1 MDKHKSCRGAAHRFS
16 KTLGEANRCLR
27 LATLIDQR
35 RIDEPVSTIQQ
46 DDPELLLRQLR
57 HFGTQIRDDVGGLA
71 KRRAPGWWR
80 QPNRFTPPGQSG
92 QESPIL
98 A

>member
-1 MDKHKSCRGAAHRFS
+1 MNKDKRCRGAAHRLS
-16 KTLGEANRCLR
+16 KTLGETNRCLR

-35 RIDEPVSTIQQ
+35 RIDELVTAIQQ
-46 DDPELLLRQLR
+46 HYSELLLRQLR
-57 HFGTQIRDDVGGLA
+57 HFRTQIRDDVSGLA
-71 KRRAPGWWR
+71 KRGAPGWWR